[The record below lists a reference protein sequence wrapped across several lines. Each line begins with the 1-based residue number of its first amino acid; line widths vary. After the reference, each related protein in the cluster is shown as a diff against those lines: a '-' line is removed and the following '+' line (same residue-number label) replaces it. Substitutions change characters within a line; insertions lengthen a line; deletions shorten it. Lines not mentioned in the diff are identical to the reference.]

1 MDLPPISHTQAR
13 GTSDVPPYY
22 GHPAAQRTP
31 YLSER
36 LPSLPFPQPN
46 LAYSSGTSSPRVS
59 SIASSTS
66 SNGESQSS
74 FTSAASSNG
83 PKTPSPNLPVS
94 TALSGP
100 PSQPIGG
107 YDQYSA
113 MNSAPAPE
121 MYYPQH
127 MSTGPAPSPQTVTS
141 SGLSQYGHQPAP
153 LLHPGP
159 GQYSAPYQ
167 QQYGYANGLTSPQS
181 QPPVVSNSMGPAQNV
196 LPLPAVNQPGM
207 GSQYATGM
215 DTTGQVAPPGMK
227 PRVTATLWEDEG
239 SLCFQVEARGICV
252 ARREDNH
259 MINGTKLL
267 NVAGMTRG
275 RRDGILKSEKVRHVV
290 KIGPMHLK
298 GVWIPFERALDF
310 ANKEKITEMLYPLFV
325 HNIGALLYH
334 PTNQTRTNQVMAAA
348 ERRKQEQSQMRNTPA
363 PAPPGGVLPSIQQ
376 HHHHMGLPPQSSL
389 PSHNGS
395 GRPSLDRAHTFPTPP
410 TSASS
415 VMGNM
420 GASDNFQWSQQN
432 MSGAPSTNPMSID
445 TSLSNARS
453 MPATPAT
460 TPPGSS
466 MQSMQ
471 TYPQGSQPYDNS
483 RGVYNTATHQSP
495 YPPSHS
501 SPQDRNS
508 YGQANSYMRSD
519 MAPPTGRPAAPSEQD
534 VKPPNGMMHQPQAG
548 EQVPQSAGEDETEH
562 EGEYTHDSGAYDAN
576 RTAYN
581 YNAPLLPLCRASIPT
596 FPRDGR
602 VPRSSGRIRPCHS
615 AHSRPSPAILHAAGI
630 QHSPAD
636 PPPSSNL
643 YNVMSNDRGASNGA
657 PGGDVYGSQNDMSG
671 SLQNGYVPPIMN
683 GAGGPMK
690 RGRDDDDDRASS
702 ASLDLKRRK
711 TLMDPMPAPAFDA
724 MNRPPST
731 LSQRR
736 R

>member
-1 MDLPPISHTQAR
+1 MNLRLTHSHR
-13 GTSDVPPYY
+13 
-22 GHPAAQRTP
+22 
-31 YLSER
+31 
-36 LPSLPFPQPN
+36 
-46 LAYSSGTSSPRVS
+46 
-59 SIASSTS
+59 
-66 SNGESQSS
+66 
-74 FTSAASSNG
+74 
-83 PKTPSPNLPVS
+83 
-94 TALSGP
+94 
-100 PSQPIGG
+100 
-107 YDQYSA
+107 
-113 MNSAPAPE
+113 
-121 MYYPQH
+121 
-127 MSTGPAPSPQTVTS
+127 
-141 SGLSQYGHQPAP
+141 
-153 LLHPGP
+153 
-159 GQYSAPYQ
+159 
-167 QQYGYANGLTSPQS
+167 
-181 QPPVVSNSMGPAQNV
+181 
-196 LPLPAVNQPGM
+196 
-207 GSQYATGM
+207 
-215 DTTGQVAPPGMK
+215 
-227 PRVTATLWEDEG
+227 
-239 SLCFQVEARGICV
+239 
-252 ARREDNH
+252 
-259 MINGTKLL
+259 
-267 NVAGMTRG
+267 
-275 RRDGILKSEKVRHVV
+275 
-290 KIGPMHLK
+290 
-298 GVWIPFERALDF
+298 IPFERALDF

-389 PSHNGS
+389 PSHNSS

-420 GASDNFQWSQQN
+420 GASENFQWSQQN

-471 TYPQGSQPYDNS
+471 PYPQGTQPYDNS

-495 YPPSHS
+495 YPASHS

-508 YGQANSYMRSD
+508 YGQPSSYMRND

-534 VKPPNGMMHQPQAG
+534 VKPPNGMMHQSQAG

-581 YNAPLLPLCRASIPT
+581 YNAPPVAPLSGEHSHLAPEMTGSP
-596 FPRDGR
+596 GHQAG
-602 VPRSSGRIRPCHS
+602 SGRATPRT
-615 AHSRPSPAILHAAGI
+615 AAPPQPFYAQQGYNTPPRI
-630 QHSPAD
+630 

-643 YNVMSNDRGASNGA
+643 YNVMSNDRGASNGG
-657 PGGDVYGSQNDMSG
+657 PGGDVYGSQNDMGG
-671 SLQNGYVPPIMN
+671 SLQNGYAPPIMN
-683 GAGGPMK
+683 GAGGHMK
-690 RGRDDDDDRASS
+690 RGRDDDDDRVSS
-702 ASLDLKRRK
+702 ASLDMKRRK
-711 TLMDPMPAPAFDA
+711 TLTNDGGPMPAPTFDA